1 MTCTQCKYLT
11 VGQIGNMNT
20 EQLIDAYRQGYTIKD
35 LAPSCI
41 SSMSVGQTINVNAA
55 PMGGIAPYTVSFYKK
70 LNTSSQTQIGTT
82 QAGIPE
88 ATGPTIPSTSTT
100 PYTITNDDAISVTG
114 DPGATPPLAPGY
126 IRIIT
131 SIIDSCPT
139 ASGGPKTCSE
149 SCDIN
154 ITCAEP
160 TCNIIVEPA
169 P

>member
-1 MTCTQCKYLT
+1 MTCTKCKYLT
-11 VGQIGNMNT
+11 VEQIRNMNT
-20 EQLIDAYRQGYTIKD
+20 EQLIDAYRQGYTVKD
-35 LAPSCI
+35 LAASCV
-41 SSMSVGQTINVNAA
+41 SSTAVGQTINVNAA

-70 LNTSSQTQIGTT
+70 LNTSPQTQIGTT
-82 QAGIPE
+82 QIGVPE
-88 ATGPTIPSTSTT
+88 ATGSTTPSTSTT
-100 PYTITNDDAISVTG
+100 PYTITNDDATSVTG
-114 DPGATPPLAPGY
+114 DPGAIPQLAPGY

-131 SIIDSCPT
+131 SITDSCPA
-139 ASGGPKTCSE
+139 ASGGPKIRSE

>member
-1 MTCTQCKYLT
+1 MTCTQCKHLT
-11 VGQIGNMNT
+11 IEQIKNMST
-20 EQLIDAYRQGYTIKD
+20 EQLIDAYRQGYTVKD
-35 LAPSCI
+35 LAPSCV

-55 PMGGIAPYTVSFYKK
+55 PIGGIAPYAVSFYKK
-70 LNTSSQTQIGTT
+70 LNTSPQIQIGTT
-82 QAGIPE
+82 QIGVSE
-88 ATGPTIPSTSTT
+88 ATGSTTPSTTT
-100 PYTITNDDAISVTG
+100 VPYTITDGDATSVTG
-114 DPGATPPLAPGY
+114 DPGVTPPLAPGY

-131 SIIDSCPT
+131 NITDSCPT

-154 ITCAEP
+154 IMCVAP